1 MGYNRHIFQYWEYGH
16 DCPACAGDSAARMNE
31 MKEPWANGPV
41 TFADTVEIVVEAAH
55 PAAFR

>member
-1 MGYNRHIFQYWEYGH
+1 MIVMPVQEIRRRGM
-16 DCPACAGDSAARMNE
+16 SE
-31 MKEPWANGPV
+31 MKEPWVNGQV

>member
-1 MGYNRHIFQYWEYGH
+1 MIVMPVQEIRRRGM
-16 DCPACAGDSAARMNE
+16 SE